1 MNVINVKMQWKK
13 WQVAATIV
21 ALALGILLVTQFNTA
36 TLIAKGRSEIQ
47 ERRNSLMGILEKMD
61 NDNASLEKEVA
72 RTKAEIAKYEEVAK
86 GVVGAGLSDEI
97 DRLRIL
103 TGYYPVKGP
112 GIRLTLDDHLV
123 PNLSLDIFDLMDL
136 VNILRY
142 GGAEAIAINGQRIVA
157 NSEIYV
163 SGNNILVN
171 KTPISSG
178 RNHVFVI
185 DAIGNADELSR
196 YLQVTDG
203 KIASLKENKIDVK
216 ILKQSEVEIP
226 AYSDTLKFRYA
237 KPVLEKTP
245 PAGVGAG
252 GNVGS
257 DSGAA
262 RAIQPGTNPP
272 AIQPAAQGATGRTG
286 GATGNAKATG
296 VSGAGA
302 GAAGANAAGSGIAG
316 SSRTTTGGAAN
327 GATGQRSNQ
336 PSGASGNTGGNG
348 G

>member
-1 MNVINVKMQWKK
+1 MNVINVKMRWKK

-21 ALALGILLVTQFNTA
+21 AMALGILLVTQFNTA

-47 ERRNSLMGILEKMD
+47 ERRNSLNEILEKMGK
-61 NDNASLEKEVA
+61 DNAALEKEVA

-123 PNLSLDIFDLMDL
+123 PNLPLDIFDLMDI

-226 AYSDTLKFRYA
+226 AYSGTLKFRYA
-237 KPVLEKTP
+237 KPVLEP
-245 PAGVGAG
+245 RR
-252 GNVGS
+252 S
-257 DSGAA
+257 SGLSALW
-262 RAIQPGTNPP
+262 
-272 AIQPAAQGATGRTG
+272 
-286 GATGNAKATG
+286 KAD
-296 VSGAGA
+296 
-302 GAAGANAAGSGIAG
+302 
-316 SSRTTTGGAAN
+316 
-327 GATGQRSNQ
+327 
-336 PSGASGNTGGNG
+336 
-348 G
+348 